1 MVNKVILVGN
11 LGRDPEL
18 KHLPSGQ
25 AICQFSIATSESY
38 TDRAGQKQEKTEW
51 HRIVVWEKLAEVC
64 ARFLGKG
71 SKVYVEGKLQTRE
84 YEKDGQKHYQ
94 TEIVAMLFTLPM
106 PTCAK
111 RHATRPADSRRTA
124 EDCITPMLPCGHAT
138 PRALV
143 RPVERFRPWPKRPP
157 YRLRLLPSA

>member
-25 AICQFSIATSESY
+25 GICQFSIATSESY
-38 TDRAGQKQEKTEW
+38 TDKAGQKQEKTEW

-94 TEIVAMLFTLPM
+94 TEIVAREVKFLSEKK
-106 PTCAK
+106 AG
-111 RHATRPADSRRTA
+111 APAAAAAPDD
-124 EDCITPMLPCGHAT
+124 EP
-138 PRALV
+138 
-143 RPVERFRPWPKRPP
+143 F
-157 YRLRLLPSA
+157 

>member
-25 AICQFSIATSESY
+25 AICQFSIATSEGY
-38 TDRAGQKQEKTEW
+38 TDKAGQKQEKTEW

-64 ARFLGKG
+64 GKYLGKG

-84 YEKDGQKHYQ
+84 WDDKDGVKRYQ
-94 TEIVAMLFTLPM
+94 TEIVAREVKFLSEKK
-106 PTCAK
+106 AG
-111 RHATRPADSRRTA
+111 APAAAAAPDD
-124 EDCITPMLPCGHAT
+124 EP
-138 PRALV
+138 
-143 RPVERFRPWPKRPP
+143 F
-157 YRLRLLPSA
+157 

>member
-25 AICQFSIATSESY
+25 GICQFSIVTSESY
-38 TDRAGQKQEKTEW
+38 TDKGGQKQEKTEW

-64 ARFLGKG
+64 ARYLGKG

-94 TEIVAMLFTLPM
+94 TEIVAREVKFLSEKK
-106 PTCAK
+106 AG
-111 RHATRPADSRRTA
+111 APAAAAAPDD
-124 EDCITPMLPCGHAT
+124 EP
-138 PRALV
+138 
-143 RPVERFRPWPKRPP
+143 F
-157 YRLRLLPSA
+157 

>member
-25 AICQFSIATSESY
+25 GICQFSIATSESY
-38 TDRAGQKQEKTEW
+38 TDKAGQKQEKTEW
-51 HRIVVWEKLAEVC
+51 HRVVVWEKLAEVC

-94 TEIVAMLFTLPM
+94 TEIVAREVKFLSEKK
-106 PTCAK
+106 AS
-111 RHATRPADSRRTA
+111 APAAVAAD
-124 EDCITPMLPCGHAT
+124 DDIP
-138 PRALV
+138 
-143 RPVERFRPWPKRPP
+143 F
-157 YRLRLLPSA
+157 

>member
-38 TDRAGQKQEKTEW
+38 TDKAGQKQEKTEW
-51 HRIVVWEKLAEVC
+51 HRIVAWEKLAEVC
-64 ARFLGKG
+64 GKYLGKG

-94 TEIVAMLFTLPM
+94 TEIVAREVKFLSEKK
-106 PTCAK
+106 AG
-111 RHATRPADSRRTA
+111 APAAAAAPDD
-124 EDCITPMLPCGHAT
+124 EP
-138 PRALV
+138 
-143 RPVERFRPWPKRPP
+143 F
-157 YRLRLLPSA
+157 

>member
-38 TDRAGQKQEKTEW
+38 TDKAGQKQEKTEW
-51 HRIVVWEKLAEVC
+51 HRIVAWEKLAEVC
-64 ARFLGKG
+64 GKYLGKG

-84 YEKDGQKHYQ
+84 WDDKDGVKRYQ
-94 TEIVAMLFTLPM
+94 TEIVAREVKFLSEKK
-106 PTCAK
+106 AG
-111 RHATRPADSRRTA
+111 APAAAAAPDD
-124 EDCITPMLPCGHAT
+124 EP
-138 PRALV
+138 
-143 RPVERFRPWPKRPP
+143 F
-157 YRLRLLPSA
+157 

>member
-94 TEIVAMLFTLPM
+94 TEIVAREVKFLSEKK
-106 PTCAK
+106 AG
-111 RHATRPADSRRTA
+111 APAAAAAPDD
-124 EDCITPMLPCGHAT
+124 EP
-138 PRALV
+138 
-143 RPVERFRPWPKRPP
+143 F
-157 YRLRLLPSA
+157 

>member
-25 AICQFSIATSESY
+25 AICQFSIVTSESY

-94 TEIVAMLFTLPM
+94 TEIVAREVKFLSEKK
-106 PTCAK
+106 AG
-111 RHATRPADSRRTA
+111 APAAAAAPDD
-124 EDCITPMLPCGHAT
+124 EP
-138 PRALV
+138 
-143 RPVERFRPWPKRPP
+143 F
-157 YRLRLLPSA
+157 

>member
-25 AICQFSIATSESY
+25 GICQFSIATSESY
-38 TDRAGQKQEKTEW
+38 TDKGGQKQEKTEW

-64 ARFLGKG
+64 ARYLGKG

-94 TEIVAMLFTLPM
+94 TEIVAREVKFLSEKK
-106 PTCAK
+106 AG
-111 RHATRPADSRRTA
+111 APAAAAAPDD
-124 EDCITPMLPCGHAT
+124 EP
-138 PRALV
+138 
-143 RPVERFRPWPKRPP
+143 F
-157 YRLRLLPSA
+157 

>member
-25 AICQFSIATSESY
+25 PICQFSIATSESY
-38 TDRAGQKQEKTEW
+38 TDKAGQKQEKTEW
-51 HRIVVWEKLAEVC
+51 HRIVVWEKLAEAC

-84 YEKDGQKHYQ
+84 WDDKDGVKRYQ
-94 TEIVAMLFTLPM
+94 TEIVAREVKFLSEKK
-106 PTCAK
+106 AG
-111 RHATRPADSRRTA
+111 APAAAAAPDD
-124 EDCITPMLPCGHAT
+124 EP
-138 PRALV
+138 
-143 RPVERFRPWPKRPP
+143 F
-157 YRLRLLPSA
+157 

>member
-25 AICQFSIATSESY
+25 GICQFSIATSESY
-38 TDRAGQKQEKTEW
+38 TDKGGQKQEKTEW

-94 TEIVAMLFTLPM
+94 TEIVAREVKFLSEKK
-106 PTCAK
+106 AG
-111 RHATRPADSRRTA
+111 APAAAAAPDD
-124 EDCITPMLPCGHAT
+124 EP
-138 PRALV
+138 
-143 RPVERFRPWPKRPP
+143 F
-157 YRLRLLPSA
+157 